1 MVILSNKPIVILTTT
16 RDRSVLEDGG
26 RISGYVWG
34 GRKWAEKLKSN
45 FPYLK
50 VNKQFLKL
58 RNHKI
63 ATYTIN

>member
-1 MVILSNKPIVILTTT
+1 MVILYKPIVILTTT
-16 RDRSVLEDGG
+16 CDGGILEDEG
-26 RISGYVWG
+26 RISGNVWG

-50 VNKQFLKL
+50 VNRQFLKL
-58 RNHKI
+58 RNHKT

>member
-1 MVILSNKPIVILTTT
+1 MVVLYKPIVILTTT
-16 RDRSVLEDGG
+16 CDRGILEDEGKV
-26 RISGYVWG
+26 SGYVWG

-50 VNKQFLKL
+50 VNRQFLKL